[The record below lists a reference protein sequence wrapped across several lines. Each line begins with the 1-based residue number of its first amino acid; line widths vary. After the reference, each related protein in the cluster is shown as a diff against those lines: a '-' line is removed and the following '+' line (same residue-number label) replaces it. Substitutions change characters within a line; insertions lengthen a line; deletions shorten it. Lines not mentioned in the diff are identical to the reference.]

1 MKVAVD
7 TNCILPGQ
15 VGGIENYTLG
25 LIEALKLPQSPVE
38 KLVLLT
44 RPENHSLMSKYADE
58 RTEIVLLERAAKN
71 WDELRKCDPDRAQK
85 ALIEFQRR
93 KVDALHRRGVEL
105 IHFPGNTINPMDI
118 DLPVVL
124 NLHDL
129 QHRHFPEYFSEEE
142 IARRE
147 KWWVM
152 SGRRADALI
161 AGSNFIRDD
170 LCEQLG
176 VDRSKIFVTPDVFE
190 MAFMRRPASE
200 QLDDLRRRYELP
212 GKFFIYPAAAW
223 PHKNHQRLIEAF
235 KWAAIEGSQLI
246 LTGAGHEEAAGSDN
260 VRFLGRVSTEDLVGL
275 YCLATALVFPSQYES
290 WSIPIMEAMACGCP
304 VASSNVTSLGEQ
316 VGAAGLLFDPTD
328 IPGMAKAMQVLAGS
342 KFLRQTL
349 AKRGADRVREFSPE
363 NFIQTVSQAYEFAR
377 SAHRTKRAA

>member
-1 MKVAVD
+1 M
-7 TNCILPGQ
+7 
-15 VGGIENYTLG
+15 
-25 LIEALKLPQSPVE
+25 
-38 KLVLLT
+38 
-44 RPENHSLMSKYADE
+44 
-58 RTEIVLLERAAKN
+58 
-71 WDELRKCDPDRAQK
+71 
-85 ALIEFQRR
+85 
-93 KVDALHRRGVEL
+93 DALHRRGVEVV
-105 IHFPGNTINPMDI
+105 HFPGNTINPLDI

-129 QHRHFPEYFSEEE
+129 QHRHFPEYFNEEE

-176 VDRSKIFVTPDVFE
+176 VDRSKIFVTPDAFE
-190 MAFMRRPASE
+190 TAFLRRPAQE
-200 QLDDLRRRYELP
+200 QLDELRKRYELP

-235 KWAAIEGSQLI
+235 ELAAIEDSQLI
-246 LTGAGHEEAAGSDN
+246 LTGGGHEEAAGSDN
-260 VRFLGRVSTEDLVGL
+260 VRFFGRVSTEDLVGL

-328 IPGMAKAMQVLAGS
+328 ISAMAKAMQVLAGS

-349 AKRGADRVREFSPE
+349 AKRGWDRVRQFSPE
-363 NFIQTVSQAYEFAR
+363 NFVQTVSQAYEFAR

>member
-1 MKVAVD
+1 MIVAVD

-25 LIEALKLPQSPVE
+25 LIESLKIPQSPAK

-44 RPENHSLMSKYADE
+44 RPENHVLFSGFADE
-58 RTEIVLLERAAKN
+58 RTEIVLLERAAQN
-71 WDELRKCDPDRAQK
+71 WDELRKCDPERAQK
-85 ALIEFQRR
+85 ALAEFQRR
-93 KVDALHRRGVEL
+93 KMDALRRRGVEVV
-105 IHFPGNTINPMDI
+105 HFPGNTINPLEL

-152 SGRRADALI
+152 SAKRADALI

-170 LCEQLG
+170 LCEQIG
-176 VDRSKIFVTPDVFE
+176 VDGSKIFVTPDVFQT
-190 MAFMRRPASE
+190 AFFDRPSPG
-200 QLDDLRRRYELP
+200 QLDDLRKRYELP
-212 GKFFIYPAAAW
+212 GTFFIYPAAAW

-235 KWAAIEGSQLI
+235 KLAAIEDSQLI
-246 LTGAGHEEAAGSDN
+246 LTGGGHEQTARSDN

-328 IPGMAKAMQVLAGS
+328 ISAMAKAMKVLAGS

-349 AKRGADRVREFSPE
+349 TNRGRDRVQKYSPQ
-363 NFIQTVSQAYEFAR
+363 NFIQTISRAYGYAQE
-377 SAHRTKRAA
+377 AHSSKRAA